1 VLDTEVQ
8 DGQLRRFVVRIDEAG
23 NNVTRGSG
31 VLVAP
36 GWVLS
41 CAHVVEGLDRVSVV
55 PDRGAAAEGDA
66 PLAVTGWVRAR
77 SEARPE
83 VSETAFWP
91 FPDLAVIE
99 LEDWSDHLFAPLVM
113 AEPQRKGE
121 SHAWGF
127 GRREAGVAAVGSPAS
142 FVYVG
147 QEGDGFL
154 SLKAGDAPPGLSGAP
169 LVCPAQRGVVGVMS
183 VSRNPSDARGGWA
196 SPATALTGDQGA
208 PGELADLGTRM
219 VAHNQREA
227 WRHRDRWNRVLP
239 VTGADRTV
247 NMPWEGLAGARLPAP
262 SVMLRAEFCLV
273 HYLFR
278 EADLNAA
285 VSWCRSQSPVEI
297 SYIDAQGGAGKTR
310 FAIELCQQM
319 RRRGWVAG
327 MLPRQDH
334 GISEIP
340 QPRLV
345 AVDYVEERDSAALA
359 EQISALASSATEMTP
374 VRILLLS
381 RPTRGQRPGARMD
394 VLREQEAAS
403 GAVIVALDDA
413 EDRSAAVPSL
423 TVPER
428 GILFDSALLA
438 FGRRWHGAEWTPQA
452 SGRVDLSADRY
463 DRPLDVLLEAFDA
476 ALSGR
481 ESQSGGRPPVER
493 ALDHEE
499 RHWRPTRLLGFDAL
513 VLRRCAALATLAG
526 ARDEQEAAALLR
538 LVPELAGE
546 SAAAARERMDRW
558 LGGLYDGPDRW
569 NPLRPD
575 RLAEALVTRAVQQDG
590 DDGRGLLAAVL
601 ALRSD
606 RQVERAL
613 DVLARLADDMAMAPA
628 IAAALTERHS
638 ALVDRCAR
646 QVRGTSQRPGRI
658 GLLEGLARLHTAVL
672 TDQRVADLPISV
684 QSPLRASADTFG
696 DLARDHGLI
705 GEATGLYRQ
714 GLAITKRLAELE
726 PDDTGFQRDLSISY
740 DRLADLAQRAGHAD
754 EATGLYRQG
763 LDISQRLTELEPD
776 NADFQRDLSL
786 FYARLAY
793 LAHRAGHIDKA
804 TDLYQ
809 QGLDISQRMFEVE
822 PDNTGFR
829 RDLSISYGRLA
840 DLARDH
846 GAPGKAA
853 GLYRRGL
860 AIAER
865 LAELE
870 PGNTI
875 FQRDLPVFYDR
886 LADHAH
892 RAGHADE
899 AARLYRKGLAI
910 AERLFEVEPDNTG
923 FQRDLPVSYDRL
935 ADLARDSGAT
945 DEASQLY
952 QLALALRERLA
963 ELDPDNVGFQRD
975 LSISYDRLA
984 DLARDSGAT
993 DEASRLY
1000 QLALALRE
1008 RVVAL
1013 KPDDTGFQ
1021 RDLPVSYDRLADLAR
1036 DSGATDEASRLYR
1049 MGLAIR
1055 KRLAALKPDDTDFQR
1070 DLSIS
1075 YDRLADLAQRAGHT
1089 DKATRLY
1096 RKGLAIAE
1104 RLARLDPDNA
1114 VFQRDLSLSAD
1125 RLADLAD
1132 LAVARADRA
1141 DVARKYRHAFDLC
1154 ERLFRAD

>member
-1 VLDTEVQ
+1 MADTEVQ
-8 DGQLRRFVVRIDEAG
+8 DGQLRRFVVRIDEPG

-77 SEARPE
+77 SDTRPD
-83 VSETAFWP
+83 VSATAFWP
-91 FPDLAVIE
+91 FPDLAAIE
-99 LEDWSDHLFAPLVM
+99 LEDWSDHLFAPLVL
-113 AEPQRKGE
+113 AEPLRTGE

-147 QEGDGFL
+147 LEGDGFL

-169 LVCPAQRGVVGVMS
+169 LVCPARRGVVGVMS

-196 SPATALTGDQGA
+196 SPAAALAGDQGA
-208 PGELADLGTRM
+208 RGELAGLGARI
-219 VAHNQREA
+219 VARNQGEA
-227 WRHRDRWNRVLP
+227 WRHRDTWSRVLP

-247 NMPWEGLAGARLPAP
+247 NMPWEGLGARLPAP
-262 SVMLRAEFCLV
+262 SMMLHAEFCLV

-278 EADLNAA
+278 DADLNAG

-334 GISEIP
+334 GISEIQ

-359 EQISALASSATEMTP
+359 EQISALVRSATAMTP
-374 VRILLLS
+374 VRVLLLS
-381 RPTRGQRPGARMD
+381 RPTRGQRPGARLD
-394 VLREQEAAS
+394 ILREQEAAS
-403 GAVIVALDDA
+403 DPAIEALDDA

-438 FGRRWHGAEWTPQA
+438 FGRRWHGAEWTPQI
-452 SGRVDLSADRY
+452 SGQVDLSADRY
-463 DRPLDVLLEAFDA
+463 DKPLDVLLEAFDA
-476 ALSGR
+476 ALSGP
-481 ESQSGGRPPVER
+481 EWHSGGRPPVER
-493 ALDHEE
+493 ALNHEE
-499 RHWRPTRLLGFDAL
+499 KHWRRARLLGVDAL
-513 VLRRCAALATLAG
+513 VQRRCAALATLAG
-526 ARDEQEAAALLR
+526 ARDEQEAAALFR

-546 SAAAARERMDRW
+546 QAAAARGRMDRW
-558 LGGLYDGPDRW
+558 LGDLYDGPDRW
-569 NPLRPD
+569 NPLRPN
-575 RLAEALVTRAVQQDG
+575 RLAEALVTRAVQQEDDG
-590 DDGRGLLAAVL
+590 GRGLLAAVL

-613 DVLARLADDMAMAPA
+613 DVLARLAEDMAPA

-658 GLLEGLARLHTAVL
+658 GLLEGLARLHAAVL
-672 TDQRVADLPISV
+672 TDQRVADLLISV
-684 QSPLRASADTFG
+684 QSPLRASADILG

-705 GEATGLYRQ
+705 AEATGLYRQ
-714 GLAITKRLAELE
+714 GLAIAKRLAEVE
-726 PDDTGFQRDLSISY
+726 PENTGSQRDLSISY
-740 DRLADLAQRAGHAD
+740 DRLGYLARRAGHAD
-754 EATGLYRQG
+754 EATGLYQQG
-763 LDISQRLTELEPD
+763 LDISQQLTELKPK
-776 NADFQRDLSL
+776 NADFRRDLSR
-786 FYARLAY
+786 FYARLAN
-793 LAHRAGHIDKA
+793 LAHRAGHISKA

-809 QGLDISQRMFEVE
+809 QGLDISQRLIELE
-822 PDNTGFR
+822 PENTGSR

-853 GLYRRGL
+853 GLYDRGL

-865 LAELE
+865 LAALE
-870 PGNTI
+870 PDNTG
-875 FQRDLPVFYDR
+875 FQCDLPVFYDR

-892 RAGHADE
+892 RTGHTDE
-899 AARLYRKGLAI
+899 ATRLYRKGLAI
-910 AERLFEVEPDNTG
+910 AERLTELEPDNT
-923 FQRDLPVSYDRL
+923 
-935 ADLARDSGAT
+935 
-945 DEASQLY
+945 
-952 QLALALRERLA
+952 
-963 ELDPDNVGFQRD
+963 GFQRD

-984 DLARDSGAT
+984 DLARDNGDTGKAT
-993 DEASRLY
+993 HLY
-1000 QLALALRE
+1000 QLALAIRRRLTELEPDSTGFQRDLSISYNRLADLARDNGDTGKATHLYQLALAIRRRLVE
-1008 RVVAL
+1008 L

-1036 DSGATDEASRLYR
+1036 DSGATGKAAGLYR
-1049 MGLAIR
+1049 RGLAIR
-1055 KRLAALKPDDTDFQR
+1055 KQLAALKPDDTDFQR
-1070 DLSIS
+1070 DLSVS
-1075 YDRLADLAQRAGHT
+1075 YDRLADLAQRAGQT

-1096 RKGLAIAE
+1096 RKALAIAE
-1104 RLARLDPDNA
+1104 RLAMFDPDN
-1114 VFQRDLSLSAD
+1114 VDFQRDLSLSAD
-1125 RLADLAD
+1125 RLADLAVGH
-1132 LAVARADRA
+1132 AGRA

-1154 ERLFRAD
+1154 ERLFGAH